1 MRVEDVLKAAKPEAT
16 IDIAIGM
23 IAASIESIHDADSV
37 YPASESTSRE
47 LVDFIESLNKEQF
60 TKVQEFFDNFPK
72 LKEEVNFTCEKCKT
86 DNNVTLEGLNDF
98 FA

>member
-23 IAASIESIHDADSV
+23 IAASIESIHDAESV